1 MSDWRSYVFASD
13 LRGRRRH
20 RRIGMV
26 DAVGGVIAVDD
37 AVTVAVGGDAAGHG
51 AGRGWRRGGDLFLVR
66 AGGEQQRGGA
76 RQHEGLET
84 HHSLPWKTARTK
96 AGVGQTR
103 RARRLFPRAA
113 VDRSEERRVGKE
125 WVSTCRF
132 RGWPYHQKKKHTY
145 RQMEPRK

>member
-1 MSDWRSYVFASD
+1 M
-13 LRGRRRH
+13 
-20 RRIGMV
+20 I

-76 RQHEGLET
+76 RQHGGLET

-103 RARRLFPRAA
+103 RARRMFPRAA
-113 VDRSEERRVGKE
+113 VDSGEWWLFSDDRRSEE
-125 WVSTCRF
+125 
-132 RGWPYHQKKKHTY
+132 HTSEL
-145 RQMEPRK
+145 QSL